1 MTPVQSE
8 RFLLRSVTLSPQS
21 VDPLSWFIRPFLPV
35 TFAIAMAVVGTAFVV
50 GTIEDFDS
58 PVHQFVA
65 VALFALA
72 CLAIHRPAK
81 PRLEPF
87 LARHAV
93 LPLALAWVGVSVS
106 GLGASGSDGDISRW
120 WGPMGVALVLAA
132 LAPFNSAVLLAG
144 FGLLSTVVC
153 SAVGVLAFGASADHG
168 WPTLTT
174 IVIASLAPLQATVAT
189 TLFSAFV
196 VDRVLRWSALP
207 IQGTLGGDQ
216 SLDFSQWNAER
227 DELKLLSGRVLP
239 FIEEVVD
246 DGFVSHRDR
255 TVAAE
260 LAREVRDELLKTV
273 DRSWLESL
281 ASGHRLKVVD
291 PDNRAVQLTLAQRG
305 AVRSLIVAVQGSA
318 ALVPDTLSI
327 ELRETTDGGVAVGL
341 SMRLDLPEGKRM
353 MLLAPYY
360 LTLQATVDD
369 LVLDDRDGL
378 SMRFRI
384 PPPELNRD

>member
-1 MTPVQSE
+1 MPNEGFT
-8 RFLLRSVTLSPQS
+8 LRSLTLSPQS

-35 TFAIAMAVVGTAFVV
+35 TFAIAMVVVGTAFVI
-50 GTIEDFDS
+50 GTLQEFDS
-58 PVHQFVA
+58 PVHQSFA
-65 VALFALA
+65 VLCFALA
-72 CLAIHRPAK
+72 CLGIHRPAK

-93 LPLALAWVGVSVS
+93 LPLALAWLGVSAS
-106 GLGASGSDGDISRW
+106 GLGVSGSDGDITRW
-120 WGPMGVALVLAA
+120 WAPMGVALVLAA

-153 SAVGVLAFGASADHG
+153 SAVGVLAFGHSADSG
-168 WPTLTT
+168 WPMLT
-174 IVIASLAPLQATVAT
+174 IVVIAALTPIQATVAT
-189 TLFSAFV
+189 VLFSSFV
-196 VDRVLRWSALP
+196 VDRVLRWSSLP
-207 IQGTLGGDQ
+207 IQATLGGNQ
-216 SLDFSQWNAER
+216 SLDFSQWNAEN
-227 DELKLLSGRVLP
+227 DELKLLSDRVLP
-239 FIEEVVD
+239 FIEQVAD
-246 DGFVSHRDR
+246 GGFVSLRDR

-281 ASGHRLKVVD
+281 ASGHRLQVLD
-291 PDNRAVQLTLAQRG
+291 PDNRAVQMTLAQRG
-305 AVRSLIVAVQGSA
+305 AVRSLIMAVLDSA

-327 ELRETTDGGVAVGL
+327 ELRDSADGGVAVGL

-369 LVLDDRDGL
+369 LVLDDRDLL

-384 PPPELNRD
+384 PPPERNRD